1 LDFHVWLPFLISVP
15 GLRVQ
20 RDMNPSG
27 NITSIEKTSAS
38 NKKIIPTNII
48 TGFLGVGKTTAITHL
63 LSTKPVNEVWS
74 VLVNEFGEIGIDGAL
89 LKNTN
94 AHVREVPGGCICCV
108 AGLPM
113 KIALNM
119 LIAKTKP
126 DRIIIEPTGL
136 GHPEEIINT
145 LTGEYYDSVLDLR
158 ATITLVD
165 PRKLVDSRYADN
177 PNFKDQLAV
186 ADVLV
191 ANKTDLCSPADRA
204 NFDDLVSRF
213 NPAKQAAYAVVQG
226 QLELAWLDYPRTA
239 RQLEHPQH
247 HTAQRNSLNP
257 QRELYNAAIQLP
269 EGQDYLRRENQGQGF
284 YSCGWLF
291 QPAIQFGFNPLF
303 GWMTGLNL
311 VRAKAVMNTDQGVY
325 MFNAENGVLSVKPLM
340 LGDDVEAEPELLD
353 SRIELINDEQM
364 AVDELE
370 AELLGCR
377 LINED

>member
-1 LDFHVWLPFLISVP
+1 
-15 GLRVQ
+15 
-20 RDMNPSG
+20 M
-27 NITSIEKTSAS
+27 ITEHLSAPDAAVGR
-38 NKKIIPTNII
+38 KLIPTNII

-63 LSTKPVNEVWS
+63 LSTKPVDEVWS

-145 LTGEYYDSVLDLR
+145 LTGEYYDTVLDLR
-158 ATITLVD
+158 ATLTLVD
-165 PRKLVDSRYADN
+165 PRKLDDKRYAEN
-177 PNFKDQLAV
+177 ANFKDQIAV

-191 ANKTDLCSPADRA
+191 ANKIDLCSQDDRA
-204 NFDDLVSRF
+204 NFDALVAQF
-213 NPAKQAAYAVVQG
+213 NPPKQAAFSVQQG
-226 QLELAWLDYPRTA
+226 QLEVAWLDYPRTA
-239 RQLEHPQH
+239 HTLNNPQLHA
-247 HTAQRNSLNP
+247 AQRNNRLQP

-284 YSCGWLF
+284 YSCGWMF
-291 QPAIQFGFNPLF
+291 QPTIRFDFNQLF
-303 GWMTGLNL
+303 GWMTGLNM

-340 LGDDVEAEPELLD
+340 LESEPDAEPSREPELLD
-353 SRIELINDEQM
+353 SRIELIDDAALAIDSLE
-364 AVDELE
+364 VELFR
-370 AELLGCR
+370 CR
-377 LINED
+377 LPISPE

>member
-1 LDFHVWLPFLISVP
+1 
-15 GLRVQ
+15 
-20 RDMNPSG
+20 MNPIDNSSV
-27 NITSIEKTSAS
+27 TESQ
-38 NKKIIPTNII
+38 KKLIPTNII

-63 LSTKPVNEVWS
+63 LNSKPADEVWS

-119 LIAKTKP
+119 LIAKTEP

-145 LTGEYYDSVLDLR
+145 LTGEYYDTVLDLR

-165 PRKLVDSRYADN
+165 PRKLVESRYADN
-177 PNFKDQLAV
+177 ANFKDQIAV

-191 ANKTDLCSPADRA
+191 ANKIDLCSPVDHA
-204 NFDDLVSRF
+204 NFDDLVAGF
-213 NPAKQAAYAVVQG
+213 HPPKHAAFAVQQG
-226 QLELAWLDYPRTA
+226 QLELGWLDYPRRTHE
-239 RQLEHPQH
+239 LGSPQH
-247 HTAQRNSLNP
+247 HAAQRNRLNP

-291 QPAIQFGFNPLF
+291 QPTIRFSFNQLF

-325 MFNAENGVLSVKPLM
+325 MFNAENGVLSVKPLI
-340 LGDDVEAEPELLD
+340 LGEEPDGEPELLD
-353 SRIELINDEQM
+353 SRIELINDEVM
-364 AVDELE
+364 ELDELE
-370 AELLGCR
+370 AALFECR
-377 LINED
+377 LTILD

>member
-1 LDFHVWLPFLISVP
+1 
-15 GLRVQ
+15 
-20 RDMNPSG
+20 MNPSG

-38 NKKIIPTNII
+38 NTKPIPTNII

-63 LSTKPVNEVWS
+63 LSAKPVNEVWA

-165 PRKLVDSRYADN
+165 PRKLMDSRYADN
-177 PNFKDQLAV
+177 PNFKDQMAV

-191 ANKTDLCSPADRA
+191 ANKTDLCSPADCD

-247 HTAQRNSLNP
+247 HTARRNSLNP

-291 QPAIQFGFNPLF
+291 QPAIQFGFNQLF

-325 MFNAENGVLSVKPLM
+325 MFNAENGVLSVKPLV

-353 SRIELINDEQM
+353 SRIELINEEQM

-370 AELLGCR
+370 AELFGCR
-377 LINED
+377 LINQD

>member
-1 LDFHVWLPFLISVP
+1 
-15 GLRVQ
+15 
-20 RDMNPSG
+20 MNIIDNSPAAES
-27 NITSIEKTSAS
+27 EKKA
-38 NKKIIPTNII
+38 IPTNII

-63 LSTKPVNEVWS
+63 LNSKPADEVWS

-145 LTGEYYDSVLDLR
+145 LTGEYYNRVLELR
-158 ATITLVD
+158 ATLTLVD
-165 PRKLVDSRYADN
+165 PRKLIDSRYADN
-177 PNFKDQLAV
+177 ANFKDQIAV

-191 ANKTDLCSPADRA
+191 ANKIDLCSLDDRA
-204 NFDDLVSRF
+204 NFDDLVAGF
-213 NPAKQAAYAVVQG
+213 NPPKQAAFAVQQG
-226 QLELAWLDYPRTA
+226 QLELGWLDFPR
-239 RQLEHPQH
+239 RIHELNSPQH
-247 HTAQRNSLNP
+247 HAAQRNRLSP

-291 QPAIQFGFNPLF
+291 QPTIQFDFNQLF
-303 GWMTGLNL
+303 GWMTGLNM

-340 LGDDVEAEPELLD
+340 LGEATEGEPEPEPELLD
-353 SRIELINDEQM
+353 SRIELIDDETM
-364 AVDELE
+364 ALDELQ
-370 AELLGCR
+370 AGLFGCR
-377 LINED
+377 LASPT

>member
-1 LDFHVWLPFLISVP
+1 MSDNQP
-15 GLRVQ
+15 GQ
-20 RDMNPSG
+20 TEQPGSQ
-27 NITSIEKTSAS
+27 
-38 NKKIIPTNII
+38 KKLIPTNII

-63 LSTKPVNEVWS
+63 LNAKPAHEVWS

-89 LKNTN
+89 LKSTN

-145 LTGEYYDSVLDLR
+145 LTGEYYDTVLDLR

-165 PRKLVDSRYADN
+165 PRKLSESRYAEN
-177 PNFKDQLAV
+177 ANFKDQIAV

-191 ANKTDLCSPADRA
+191 ANKTDLCSPDDRA
-204 NFDDLVSRF
+204 NFDDLVASF
-213 NPAKQAAYAVVQG
+213 SPPKQAAFAVQHG
-226 QLELAWLDYPRTA
+226 QLDVLWLDHPRRA
-239 RQLEHPQH
+239 HELQNPQH
-247 HTAQRNSLNP
+247 HAAQRNNRLNP
-257 QRELYNAAIQLP
+257 QRSLYNAAIQLP
-269 EGQDYLRRENQGQGF
+269 EGEDYLRRENQGQGY

-291 QPAIQFGFNPLF
+291 SPAIRFDFNELF

-311 VRAKAVMNTDQGVY
+311 VRAKAAMNTDQGLY
-325 MFNAENGVLSVKPLM
+325 MFNAENGVLSVKPL
-340 LGDDVEAEPELLD
+340 LIGEALESEPELLD
-353 SRIELINDEQM
+353 SRIELINDSAMPLE
-364 AVDELE
+364 ELQ
-370 AELLGCR
+370 AELFACR
-377 LINED
+377 LANVD